1 MVHLPIAMD
10 NYKPRNNMISN
21 QRELYNLIDSV
32 LKPFKFI
39 KKKETWYRHTDDCIC
54 YFTCGK
60 SPYGGGEYGHA
71 MGCFLK
77 EIYEGKDEFPK
88 YYKDNLRY
96 SLSDMANKDVVE
108 KVFNLEGR
116 NFVNNERELI
126 ITDLITN
133 HAVPFLNDVSTKEGI
148 INAVD
153 KYKGLKNRMDLK
165 IKKALSIE
173 D

>member
-1 MVHLPIAMD
+1 
-10 NYKPRNNMISN
+10 MISSG
-21 QRELYNLIDSV
+21 RELYNIIDKI
-32 LKPFKFI
+32 LKPLGYI
-39 KKKETWYRHTDDCIC
+39 KEKDTWYLHTVDCIC

-96 SLSDMANKDVVE
+96 SLSDMVNKDLV
-108 KVFNLEGR
+108 KNVFNLEYS
-116 NFVNNERELI
+116 NFINNERELI
-126 ITDLITN
+126 ITDLLEN
-133 HAVPFLNDVSTKEGI
+133 YAVPFLINVSTKNGI
-148 INAVD
+148 VNSVK
-153 KYKGLKNRMDLK
+153 KYKGLENRMDLK
-165 IKKALSIE
+165 IKKALGIV